1 MTVAILSK
9 QPSEPCVARTLV
21 SAASRLVSTLFPTG
35 AEFSWLRSA
44 MHRDE
49 SRCGSL
55 KAAPRSDLL
64 EISPPA
70 EGLGFGLQEV
80 V

>member
-1 MTVAILSK
+1 MTTFGMNSRGY
-9 QPSEPCVARTLV
+9 VARTLV
-21 SAASRLVSTLFPTG
+21 SAASRLVSTLLPNG
-35 AEFSWLRSA
+35 EEFSWRRSA
-44 MHRDE
+44 RHRDE

-70 EGLGFGLQEV
+70 GRLGSDLQETIE
-80 V
+80 